1 MWNLFFADLFPTIWT
16 QQPTND
22 ETDWVFAEIPEHEE
36 READKKSKRSP
47 KVWNQSG
54 EVVQVELLHNCDLGR
69 TVGKQELELPKVFLL
84 PGSHFVF
91 GVGARKEAA
100 GGLLDVGLVLHG
112 KLEMELLEMLKLVF
126 FGTRVMAWNISGIK
140 HYQAIVLMR
149 GIHQLICIS
158 PVVWLSQ
165 GSLQPTWLLKLCFTH
180 WPNLYL
186 GSRTWGKMKIL
197 NIRSWITRW
206 WKRFSPKICIATTW
220 LSIQI
225 LSAKRFQLEKQQGSW
240 ICPVSRC

>member
-1 MWNLFFADLFPTIWT
+1 MLSLPADLFPTIWT

-84 PGSHFVF
+84 PGGHFVF
-91 GVGARKEAA
+91 LVGAREEAA

-112 KLEMELLEMLKLVF
+112 KLEMEMLEMLKLVF

-149 GIHQLICIS
+149 GIYQLICIS

-165 GSLQPTWLLKLCFTH
+165 GSLQPTRLLKLCFTH

-186 GSRTWGKMKIL
+186 GSRAWGKYSIF
-197 NIRSWITRW
+197 IRSWITRW
-206 WKRFSPKICIATTW
+206 WKRFSPKISIATTW
-220 LSIQI
+220 LAIQI

-240 ICPVSRC
+240 ICPVSGC